1 MEKISK
7 DEYVMA
13 LGIVTCYEKENG
25 VNTHHQAKQE
35 YDEPTKDKEEEK
47 ELEDKG

>member
-1 MEKISK
+1 MEKITK

-13 LGIVTCYEKENG
+13 LGIVSCYEKENG
-25 VNTHHQAKQE
+25 VNTHHQPKKE
-35 YDEPTKDKEEEK
+35 YDEPAKDDEK

>member
-1 MEKISK
+1 MEKITK

-13 LGIVTCYEKENG
+13 LGIVSCYEKENG
-25 VNTHHQAKQE
+25 THHTSKKE
-35 YDEPTKDKEEEK
+35 YDEPEKEKEEEK